1 MSEKFR
7 DSEVRPGKELTGKD
21 YDPNNSPGNDAF
33 DSSMI
38 GKKLIMPGSNVNEG
52 ASSYYE
58 HKGPNDLVRRHEDD
72 DDALT
77 ELDPE
82 VHIKEGKDVDLIPRD
97 ERDGDEADRWLKAND
112 PDRKK

>member
-1 MSEKFR
+1 M
-7 DSEVRPGKELTGKD
+7 
-21 YDPNNSPGNDAF
+21 
-33 DSSMI
+33 
-38 GKKLIMPGSNVNEG
+38 
-52 ASSYYE
+52 
-58 HKGPNDLVRRHEDD
+58 RRHEDD

-97 ERDGDEADRWLKAND
+97 DRAGDAADRWLKAND